1 MNPIFLGTVKQG
13 KLSFNNLQQFT
24 DYLKSLGEKSV
35 EIIVRKII
43 RIRSNNQNRYY
54 WGVVVPLL
62 VNATGY
68 TTEEMH
74 EALKMLFLK
83 DLTRKIPTLR
93 STADLTTTEFED
105 YLGKVRMWAAQ
116 ELSCVIPD
124 PNEVDF
130 R

>member
-13 KLSFNNLQQFT
+13 KLSFNNLWQFT
-24 DYLKSLGEKSV
+24 GYLKSLGEKNV

-43 RIRSNNQNRYY
+43 KIRSNNQNRYY

-62 VNATGY
+62 VNTTGY
-68 TTEEMH
+68 STEEMH

-93 STADLTTTEFED
+93 STADLTTMEFED

-116 ELSCVIPD
+116 ELSCVIPE
-124 PNEVDF
+124 PNEVEP
-130 R
+130 

>member
-116 ELSCVIPD
+116 ELSCVIPE
-124 PNEVDF
+124 PNEVEP
-130 R
+130 